1 MEIAMT
7 ILTVIDPATA
17 EPKAKTLLD
26 GVHKKLGV
34 TPNLMRVLA
43 VNPAVLGAYLDF
55 SAALAGGRL
64 GTRLHEQIALAVA
77 EANGC
82 AYCLAAHSL
91 LGAGAGLSS
100 DDIVKARTGA
110 ATDPRAAAALA
121 FARTL
126 VTRRGGA
133 TAADIEAARRA
144 SLSDGEIVEI
154 IAAVAINIFTNYV
167 NIAADTE
174 VDFPPAGRLPRA
186 A

>member
-1 MEIAMT
+1 MT
-7 ILTVIDPATA
+7 ILTLIDPASA
-17 EPKAKTLLD
+17 EPRAKVLLD
-26 GVHKKLGV
+26 GVQKKLGI

-55 SAALAGGRL
+55 SAALAAGRL
-64 GTRLHEQIALAVA
+64 GAKLHEQIALTVA

-91 LGAGAGLSS
+91 LGAGAGLSV
-100 DDIVKARTGA
+100 DEILKARTGT
-110 ATDPRAAAALA
+110 ATDARAAAALA
-121 FARTL
+121 FARAL
-126 VTRRGGA
+126 VTRRGRA
-133 TAADIEAARRA
+133 TAADIKAARRA
-144 SLSDGEIVEI
+144 SLADAEIVEI

-174 VDFPPAGRLPRA
+174 IDFPPAGPLPRA